1 VNGLLLDAIVRTSI
15 QGTLLAAI
23 VWLICR
29 LAAKRLDP
37 RARKALW
44 WLVCLKI
51 LVGLAWFNPPALQV
65 LPATE
70 SVNTPLAVAE
80 QAISSPVSGPSS
92 PSKSVF
98 QATESSTSPI
108 ALIWL
113 AGVALMTFRV
123 GRATWR
129 LRKIYADAMPDEG
142 EDAHMARRLAAVAG
156 LKVSPRVVRT
166 GETTSPFAMGWWKP
180 TIVLPTDFSSLGNE
194 DRQMALAHEVAH
206 LRHGDPALN
215 IVPEIARILFFF
227 LPPVWFA
234 CREWATEREA
244 VCDNEALAM
253 TGAKARDYREM
264 LLKVAAKDIRPM
276 SAPALG
282 ATAEFGLLRR
292 RLERIG
298 RNAKF
303 SFLLGA
309 STVAA
314 AVPSLVPWQLTARPQ
329 KGDIALVNPG
339 FETGSE
345 KGPDGWTIGP
355 SFDGIRYIWD
365 HKVKHLGGSSLSIKK
380 TEDRYFP
387 IAQWTQTVPVPTGA
401 NTIELSAWI
410 KTAKAY
416 KAILDVQFAGE
427 EGVSSHHW
435 IAYEGAKE
443 LGEPPSN
450 HDWVP
455 IGGSATI
462 PAGTTQVILALQ
474 DYGPGQVWFD
484 DIKAR
489 FSKLSTQQGDR

>member
-1 VNGLLLDAIVRTSI
+1 MNGPLFDAIVRTSI
-15 QGTLLAAI
+15 QGTIFAAI
-23 VWLICR
+23 VWGVCR
-29 LAAKRLDP
+29 LAPKRLDP

-65 LPATE
+65 LPARE
-70 SVNTPLAVAE
+70 
-80 QAISSPVSGPSS
+80 PVSLAFATGEQMPDPLTSNPKAS
-92 PSKSVF
+92 PSETAAVDEGNFSPFVF
-98 QATESSTSPI
+98 
-108 ALIWL
+108 IWL
-113 AGVALMTFRV
+113 AGVALMSFRV
-123 GRATWR
+123 GKATWR
-129 LRKIYADAMPDEG
+129 LRKTFANATPDDG
-142 EDAHMARRLAAVAG
+142 EDANMGRRLAAVAG

-166 GETTSPFAMGWWKP
+166 DETTSPFAMGWWKP
-180 TIVLPTDFSSLGNE
+180 TIVLPADFSNLGTE
-194 DRQMALAHEVAH
+194 ERQMALAHEVAH

-215 IVPEIARILFFF
+215 VVPEVARILFFF
-227 LPPVWFA
+227 LPTVWLA

-244 VCDNEALAM
+244 VCDNEALVM

-298 RNAKF
+298 RTAKF

-309 STVAA
+309 TTVAA

-329 KGDIALVNPG
+329 KGDVALLNPG

-345 KGPDGWTIGP
+345 TGPDGWTIGP
-355 SFDGIRYIWD
+355 RMDGIRYIWD
-365 HKVKHLGGSSLSIKK
+365 HNVKHLGGSSLSIKK

-387 IAQWTQTVPVPTGA
+387 IAQWTQTIPVPAGA
-401 NTIELSAWI
+401 NSIELSAWI
-410 KTAKAY
+410 KTENAY

-443 LGEPPSN
+443 DGDPPSN
-450 HDWVP
+450 HDWTP
-455 IGGSATI
+455 IGGRAAI
-462 PAGTTQVILALQ
+462 PVGTTQVILALQ

-489 FSKLSTQQGDR
+489 FSKLSAEERVR